1 MDVDP
6 QVAAYLER
14 LAALGVPPLQEL
26 TPEQARANFAGS
38 IDALFGPVD
47 SVYSV
52 EDRVT
57 DSGVSV
63 RVYRPDDSGG
73 PSPALVFFHG
83 GGWVVGSIDTHD
95 GITRALANRSGCVV
109 VSVDYR
115 VAPDHRFPT
124 AIDDAWAATTW
135 VSENAAELGIDPAR
149 LAVGGDSSGGN
160 LAAAVARRARD
171 AGLPIAF
178 QLLVYPVTD
187 HRFDSGSYDEFAQG
201 YSLTREA
208 MRWYWSQYLGDADG
222 SDPDASPARAAD
234 LAGLAPAFVASAGLD
249 PLRDEG
255 EAYARRLQEAGV
267 PTTLVR
273 YDGMIH
279 GFLRMPAIIDRAAD
293 ALDDLAAVLAET
305 L

>member
-14 LAALGVPPLQEL
+14 LRVLDLPPLQEL
-26 TPEQARANFAGS
+26 TPEQARANFAAS
-38 IDALFGPVD
+38 IDPLFGPVD
-47 SVYSV
+47 EVFAVDDLVADSVPL
-52 EDRVT
+52 RV
-57 DSGVSV
+57 D
-63 RVYRPDDSGG
+63 RPDDAGG

-83 GGWVVGSIDTHD
+83 GGWVVGSIETHD
-95 GITRALANRSGCVV
+95 GTTRALANRSGCIV

-115 VAPDHRFPT
+115 VAPDHRFPA
-124 AIDDAWAATTW
+124 AIDDAWTATTW
-135 VSENAAELGIDPAR
+135 VIDHAEELGIDPAR
-149 LAVGGDSSGGN
+149 VAVGGDSSGGN

-171 AGLPIAF
+171 AGVPIAF

-187 HRFDSGSYDEFAQG
+187 HSFDTASYDEFSEG
-201 YSLTREA
+201 YSLTREG

-222 SDPDASPARAAD
+222 SDPDASPLRAAN
-234 LAGLAPAFVASAGLD
+234 LSGLAPAFVASAGLD
-249 PLRDEG
+249 PLRDES
-255 EAYARRLQEAGV
+255 EAYARRLEEAGV

-293 ALDDLAAVLAET
+293 ALDDLAAVLAER